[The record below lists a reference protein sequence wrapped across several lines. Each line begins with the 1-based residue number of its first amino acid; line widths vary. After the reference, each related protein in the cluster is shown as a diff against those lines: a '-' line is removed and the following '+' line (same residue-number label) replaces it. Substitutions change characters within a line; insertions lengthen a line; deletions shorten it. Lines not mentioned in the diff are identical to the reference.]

1 MKVLIKENGLVVAT
15 SSAAETVINGIFMNG
30 VIFGEKELQLLD
42 MSDTL
47 DIVPQKHMI
56 VNGEVLLNPDYIEN
70 EVMQLDS
77 SIFKFKF

>member
-70 EVMQLDS
+70 EVM
-77 SIFKFKF
+77 